1 MTLTLGGDKGD
12 KFITEQY
19 FPDKDIHAKY
29 VQEIVE
35 EDGKKYLVNVSYRN
49 LLYN

>member
-1 MTLTLGGDKGD
+1 MTLRLGGDKCN
-12 KFITEQY
+12 KLITDQY

-35 EDGKKYLVNVSYRN
+35 EDGKKYLVDVSYRH
-49 LLYN
+49 